1 MPGNPQPDAA
11 RSLSP
16 APPRQSRLTAWSVL
30 VAGLLVSLLAAGLVR
45 REIIEDESVRSG
57 HAADQIA
64 LKIYERLESHELVLR
79 AGAGLFEVAGEVDRN
94 AWKTWVETLRPEVV
108 VPGVQG
114 IGYTE
119 LIKPDQLEAHV
130 ARVRGE
136 GFPLYS
142 VTPPGERESYSAI
155 LYLEPFLERNLRAFG
170 YDMYSEPV
178 RRKAMDEARDTG
190 EAMLSGKVQLVQ
202 ETDSDVQAG
211 TLMYFPVYRHGR
223 SLETVKQRRE
233 ALIGWTYSP
242 FRMGDLLSAALGAW
256 RSQLGRDWQLALY
269 DGDSPGQDNLL
280 FSTTRAELEHAG
292 SPLHHH
298 RLIEFNG
305 HNWLLALDRS
315 STLSPYMFAPV
326 WLTLAGGATISG
338 LLFWLLLS
346 ITGTRQRAE
355 ALARQL
361 SADILDKDRLLRES
375 EYRWKFALEGS
386 DLGVWDW
393 NVRDNTVFFSKR
405 WKEMLGYAEH
415 EIGNSLDEWS
425 GRIHPED
432 LESTMAV
439 VREYLEGRA
448 PAYDITHR
456 LRCKDGSYKWIRD
469 RGMIVERDSDGKVLR
484 MIGTHSDVTE
494 SKLAD
499 LQLRN
504 AFAESQRL
512 RDALDGVSAN
522 VYLKDTQSRYV
533 YANKPTLELYGIT
546 AESLPGMDD
555 YQLVPHEDAERLRAI
570 DRRVFAGENTH
581 EEITIDVPGRGRRTY
596 LEVKTPIYSD
606 AERRTL
612 WGLCGISTD
621 ITELKELNSTLQRQ
635 QTELQEAQRIARMG
649 SWQLE
654 VATGTVT
661 WTEELYRMF
670 GLDPRKPPPPFNRQA
685 QLFGAESWERLNL
698 ALTRTIGEGIPYEL
712 ELESIAADGKPLWTL
727 VHGEAIRDDGGKVT
741 MVRGT
746 VADITERKRA
756 EESLVASRE
765 LLHSVVENAPVRIFW
780 KDAQLHYLGCN
791 SAFARDAG
799 LAAPEDILG
808 KDDFQ
813 LAWHAQAEQYR
824 ADDQQVMD
832 SGTPKLAYEEPQTTA
847 NGRTI
852 WLRTSKVPLRNKNG
866 QVFGMLGIYDDV
878 TREKE
883 SEEHIRQLTNLYA
896 ALSECNV
903 AVIHSGNPEALFRR
917 VCEVVVDLGGLAMAW
932 VGLTDDNG
940 RIRPAASYG
949 SGLDY
954 LDGIEVTVHA
964 DDPHGRGPTG
974 TAARENRAVWVDDFA
989 NSATTTPWQQRAGT
1003 HGWQSSAALPVCR
1016 LGKPVGA
1023 LTFYSKKPGGWH
1035 DEQVRNLLERIAE
1048 AINLALDK
1056 FAASAEAETS
1066 RRVLAESE
1074 QRFRTLVE
1082 QSIAGAFIIQD
1093 DRFVY
1098 ANPRLAQILGY
1109 ASGDQLIG
1117 LAPRDTVAARDQ
1129 AMTDA
1134 RMLEFGN
1141 SDAHSLALSFTS
1153 LRRDGSTVEV
1163 GVSISKALYRQRP
1176 AMIGL
1181 MQDISDKKVAEDQ
1194 IRRYSRQL
1202 EHAFMQMVALATTLS
1217 EMRDAYTAGH
1227 EKRVAEISV
1236 AIGRELG
1243 LPEDRIEGLRVGG
1256 YLHDVGKV
1264 SIPTEILS
1272 KPGRLSP
1279 VEMDLIR
1286 THAQAGYDVLKDI
1299 EFPWPVAQI
1308 ALQHHE
1314 RIDGSGYPKG
1324 LKGEDIILEA
1334 RITAVADV
1342 VESMA
1347 THRPYRPALGLDKAL
1362 AEIERGSGSLYDPQV
1377 AAACLRLF
1385 REKGYQLSEQR

>member
-1 MPGNPQPDAA
+1 MPGNPQPDAE

-16 APPRQSRLTAWSVL
+16 ASPLKSRLTAWSVL
-30 VAGLLVSLLAAGLVR
+30 VVGLLLSLVAAGLVR
-45 REIIEDESVRSG
+45 NEILENEATRSG

-64 LKIYERLESHELVLR
+64 LKIYERLESHELILR
-79 AGAGLFEVAGEVDRN
+79 AGAGLFEVAGSVDRN
-94 AWKTWVETLRPEVV
+94 AWRAWIDTLRPESI

-114 IGYTE
+114 IGYAE
-119 LIKPDQLEAHV
+119 LIEPDQLDAHV
-130 ARVRGE
+130 ARIRAE
-136 GFPLYS
+136 GFPQYS
-142 VTPPGERESYSAI
+142 VTPPGERGIYSAI
-155 LYLEPFLERNLRAFG
+155 IYLEPFLDRNLRAFG

-178 RRKAMDEARDTG
+178 RRKAMAEARDTG
-190 EAMLSGKVQLVQ
+190 EAILSGKVQLVQ
-202 ETDSDVQAG
+202 EAATDVQAG
-211 TLMYFPVYRHGR
+211 TLMYFPVYRTGR
-223 SLETVKQRRE
+223 TTETVKQRRE

-242 FRMGDLLSAALGAW
+242 FRMGDLITAALETW
-256 RSQLGRDWQLALY
+256 RSQLGLDWQLELY
-269 DGDSPGQDNLL
+269 DGENPAPESLL
-280 FSTTRAELEHAG
+280 FSTIPAELDHTE
-292 SPLHHH
+292 SQLHHH
-298 RLIEFNG
+298 RLISFNG
-305 HNWLLALDRS
+305 RNWLLALDRG
-315 STLSPYMFAPV
+315 STLSPYSFLSA
-326 WLTLAGGATISG
+326 WFTLAGGITISG

-355 ALARQL
+355 ALAKQL
-361 SADILDKDRLLRES
+361 SADILDKDQLLRDS

-393 NVRDNTVFFSKR
+393 NVNDGTVFFSKR
-405 WKEMLGYAEH
+405 WKEMLGYGEP

-425 GRIHPED
+425 DRLHPED
-432 LESTMAV
+432 LDSVMAAV
-439 VREYLEGRA
+439 KDYLEGRA
-448 PAYDITHR
+448 STYDNTHR
-456 LRCKDGSYKWIRD
+456 VRCKDGSYKWIRD
-469 RGMIVERDSDGKVLR
+469 RGMVVERDGDGKALR
-484 MIGTHSDVTE
+484 MIGTHSDETE
-494 SKLAD
+494 RKLGE

-512 RDALDGVSAN
+512 RDALDNVSAY

-533 YANKPTLELYGIT
+533 YANKSTLELFRI
-546 AESLPGMDD
+546 AASDLPGMDD
-555 YQLVPHEDAERLRAI
+555 DQIFPHEAAEQLRAV

-581 EEITIDVPGRGRRTY
+581 EEINIDVPGHGRRTY
-596 LEVKTPIYSD
+596 LEVKTPIYAD
-606 AERRTL
+606 PERKTL

-621 ITELKELNSTLQRQ
+621 ITELKALNSTLERQ
-635 QTELQEAQRIARMG
+635 SAELQEAQRIARMG

-654 VATGTVT
+654 VATGAVT
-661 WTEELYRMF
+661 CSEELYRMLD
-670 GLDPRKPPPPFNRQA
+670 LDPREPPPSFTQQA
-685 QLFGAESWERLNL
+685 RLFAADSWERLNL
-698 ALTRTIGEGIPYEL
+698 ALARTIGEGTPYEL
-712 ELESIAADGKPLWTL
+712 ELENVTADGTTRWMIT
-727 VHGEAIRDDGGKVT
+727 HGEPIRNAEGKVT
-741 MVRGT
+741 AVRGT
-746 VADITERKRA
+746 ATDITERKHA
-756 EESLVASRE
+756 EL
-765 LLHSVVENAPVRIFW
+765 
-780 KDAQLHYLGCN
+780 
-791 SAFARDAG
+791 
-799 LAAPEDILG
+799 
-808 KDDFQ
+808 
-813 LAWHAQAEQYR
+813 
-824 ADDQQVMD
+824 
-832 SGTPKLAYEEPQTTA
+832 
-847 NGRTI
+847 
-852 WLRTSKVPLRNKNG
+852 
-866 QVFGMLGIYDDV
+866 
-878 TREKE
+878 
-883 SEEHIRQLTNLYA
+883 HIRSLTRLYA
-896 ALSECNV
+896 ALSDANA
-903 AVIHSGNPEALFRR
+903 AVINCRTEQDLFQRL
-917 VCEVVVDLGGLAMAW
+917 CEIVVDLAGLDLAW
-932 VGLTDDNG
+932 IGLTDDG
-940 RIRPAASYG
+940 GHIRPTASHG

-974 TAARENRAVWVDDFA
+974 TAARENRAVWIDDFRQ
-989 NSATTTPWQQRAGT
+989 SAATTPWQQRAAAF
-1003 HGWQSSAALPVCR
+1003 GWQCSAALPVRR
-1016 LGKPVGA
+1016 LGKSVGA

-1056 FAASAEAETS
+1056 FAAAAEAEAS
-1066 RRVLAESE
+1066 RTVLAESE

-1093 DRFVY
+1093 DHFVY

-1109 ASGDQLIG
+1109 ASGDELIG
-1117 LAPRDTVAARDQ
+1117 LVPQDLVAARDQ
-1129 AMTDA
+1129 TVTAAALLDFNRGEA
-1134 RMLEFGN
+1134 RN
-1141 SDAHSLALSFTS
+1141 VTLSFTAM
-1153 LRRDGSTVEV
+1153 RKDGRTVEV
-1163 GVSISKALYRQRP
+1163 GVSVAKAVYQQRP

-1227 EKRVAEISV
+1227 EKRVAEIAV
-1236 AIGRELG
+1236 AIGREMG
-1243 LPEDRIEGLRVGG
+1243 LPDDRIEGLRVGG

-1279 VEMDLIR
+1279 VEMELIR

-1377 AAACLRLF
+1377 ADACLRLF
-1385 REKGYQLSEQR
+1385 REKGYQLSGQR

>member
-1 MPGNPQPDAA
+1 MPGKPQPD
-11 RSLSP
+11 SEPNLSP
-16 APPRQSRLTAWSVL
+16 APPRKSRLTAWSVL
-30 VAGLLVSLLAAGLVR
+30 VVGLLVSFIAAGLVR
-45 REIIEDESVRSG
+45 KEIVEDESARSG

-64 LKIYERLESHELVLR
+64 LKIVERLESHELVLR
-79 AGAGLFEVAGEVDRN
+79 GAAGLFAVSGNVDRN

-119 LIKPDQLEAHV
+119 LIAADQLEAHV
-130 ARVRGE
+130 ARVRAE
-136 GFPLYS
+136 GFPQYS
-142 VTPPGERESYSAI
+142 VTPPGEREIYSAI
-155 LYLEPFLERNLRAFG
+155 IYLEPFIDRNLRAFG

-178 RRKAMDEARDTG
+178 RRRAMAEARDTG
-190 EAMLSGKVQLVQ
+190 EAVLSGRVQLVQ
-202 ETDSDVQAG
+202 ETGTDVQAG
-211 TLMYFPVYRHGR
+211 TLMYFPVYLPGR
-223 SLETVKQRRE
+223 TTETLKQRRE
-233 ALIGWTYSP
+233 ALMGWTYSP
-242 FRMGDLLSAALGAW
+242 FRMSDLIASALSAW
-256 RSQLGRDWQLALY
+256 QNQLGRDWQLALY
-269 DGDSPGQDNLL
+269 DGENPTQENLL
-280 FSTTRAELEHAG
+280 FGTAHAEITHSE

-298 RLIEFNG
+298 RLITFNG
-305 HNWLLALDRS
+305 HTWLLALDRS
-315 STLSPYMFAPV
+315 GTLSPYSFATA

-346 ITGTRQRAE
+346 ITSTRQRAE

-361 SADILDKDRLLRES
+361 SADVLDKDRLLRES

-393 NVRDNTVFFSKR
+393 NMRDNTVFFSTR

-415 EIGNSLDEWS
+415 EVGNSLGEWS
-425 GRIHPED
+425 DRVHPED
-432 LESTMAV
+432 LESVMTAV
-439 VREYLEGRA
+439 KDYLEGRA
-448 PAYDITHR
+448 PAYDNEHR
-456 LRCKDGSYKWIRD
+456 VRCRDGSYKWIRD
-469 RGMIVERDSDGKVLR
+469 RGMVVERDSDGKVLR

-499 LQLRN
+499 LRLRN

-512 RDALDGVSAN
+512 REAMDSMSSY
-522 VYLKDTQSRYV
+522 VYLKDAQSRYV
-533 YANKPTLELYGIT
+533 YANKPTLELFKVT
-546 AESLPGMDD
+546 AEDLPGMDD
-555 YQLVPHEDAERLRAI
+555 YQLFPREDAERLRAI
-570 DRRVFAGENTH
+570 DRRVFAGENTR
-581 EEITIDVPGRGRRTY
+581 EEITLDVPGHGLRTY
-596 LEVKTPIYSD
+596 LEVKTPIYVD
-606 AERRTL
+606 AERSSL

-621 ITELKELNSTLQRQ
+621 ITELKALNSTLQRQ
-635 QTELQEAQRIARMG
+635 QAELQEAQRIARMG
-649 SWQLE
+649 SWQLD

-727 VHGEAIRDDGGKVT
+727 VHGEAIRDAGGKVT
-741 MVRGT
+741 TVRGT
-746 VADITERKRA
+746 VADITERKHA
-756 EESLVASRE
+756 EL
-765 LLHSVVENAPVRIFW
+765 
-780 KDAQLHYLGCN
+780 
-791 SAFARDAG
+791 
-799 LAAPEDILG
+799 
-808 KDDFQ
+808 
-813 LAWHAQAEQYR
+813 
-824 ADDQQVMD
+824 
-832 SGTPKLAYEEPQTTA
+832 
-847 NGRTI
+847 
-852 WLRTSKVPLRNKNG
+852 
-866 QVFGMLGIYDDV
+866 
-878 TREKE
+878 
-883 SEEHIRQLTNLYA
+883 HIRSLTRLYA
-896 ALSECNV
+896 ALGDANA
-903 AVIHSGNPEALFRR
+903 AVIHCRTEQELFQRL
-917 VCEVVVDLGGLAMAW
+917 CEIVVDLAGLDLAW
-932 VGLTDDNG
+932 IGLTDDG
-940 RIRPAASYG
+940 GHIRPAASHG

-974 TAARENRAVWVDDFA
+974 TAARENRAVWVDEFGK
-989 NSATTTPWQQRAGT
+989 SAITTPWQQRAAA
-1003 HGWQSSAALPVCR
+1003 HGWQCSAALPVRR

-1056 FAASAEAETS
+1056 FAAAAEAETS

-1098 ANPRLAQILGY
+1098 VNPRLAQILGY

-1141 SDAHSLALSFTS
+1141 SDAHSLALSFTA
-1153 LRRDGSTVEV
+1153 LRGDGSTVEV

-1194 IRRYSRQL
+1194 IRRYSTQL
-1202 EHAFMQMVALATTLS
+1202 ENAFMQMVALATTLS

-1243 LPEDRIEGLRVGG
+1243 LAEDRIEGLRVGG

-1385 REKGYQLSEQR
+1385 REKAYQLTEQR

>member
-1 MPGNPQPDAA
+1 MPGNPQPDTDRGLNPA
-11 RSLSP
+11 SP
-16 APPRQSRLTAWSVL
+16 RKPKLTAWSVL
-30 VAGLLVSLLAAGLVR
+30 ILGLLLSFLAAMLVWQN
-45 REIIEDESVRSG
+45 IVEDEAARSG

-64 LKIYERLESHELVLR
+64 LKIYERLEFHELVLR
-79 AGAGLFEVAGEVDRN
+79 AGAGLFEVAGDVDRN
-94 AWKTWVETLRPEVV
+94 AWKIWVETLKPEAI

-119 LIKPDQLEAHV
+119 LIAPDQLEAHV
-130 ARVRGE
+130 ARVRAE
-136 GFPLYS
+136 GFPQYS
-142 VTPPGERESYSAI
+142 VTPPGEREIYSAI
-155 LYLEPFLERNLRAFG
+155 LYLEPFLDRNLRAFG

-178 RRKAMDEARDTG
+178 RRKAMAEARDTG
-190 EAMLSGKVQLVQ
+190 EAVLSGKVQLVQ
-202 ETDSDVQAG
+202 ETDTDVQAG
-211 TLMYFPVYRHGR
+211 TLMYFPVYRPGR
-223 SLETVKQRRE
+223 TTETVKQRRE

-242 FRMGDLLSAALGAW
+242 FRMGDLLSAALGTW
-256 RSQLGRDWQLALY
+256 KFELGRDWQLALY
-269 DGDSPGQDNLL
+269 DGDTPEHEALL
-280 FSTTRAELEHAG
+280 FSTTRTELEHAG
-292 SPLHHH
+292 SPFHHH
-298 RLIEFNG
+298 RLISFND

-315 STLSPYMFAPV
+315 STLSPYVFAPA
-326 WLTLAGGATISG
+326 WFTLAGGATISG

-361 SADILDKDRLLRES
+361 SADILDKDKLLRES

-393 NVRDNTVFFSKR
+393 SVQDSTVFFSKR

-415 EIGNSLDEWS
+415 EIGNGLDEWS
-425 GRIHPED
+425 SRIHPED
-432 LESTMAV
+432 LESAMTAI
-439 VREYLEGRA
+439 RDYLEGRA
-448 PAYDITHR
+448 PAYDNEHR
-456 LRCKDGSYKWIRD
+456 VRCRDGSYKWIRD
-469 RGMIVERDSDGKVLR
+469 RGMVVERDSDGKVLR

-499 LQLRN
+499 LRLRN

-512 RDALDGVSAN
+512 RDAMDSMSSY
-522 VYLKDTQSRYV
+522 VYLKDAQSRYV
-533 YANKPTLELYGIT
+533 YANKPTLELYRIT
-546 AESLPGMDD
+546 AENLPGMDD
-555 YQLVPHEDAERLRAI
+555 YQLFPREDAERLRAI
-570 DRRVFAGENTH
+570 DRRVFAGENTR
-581 EEITIDVPGRGRRTY
+581 EEITLDVPGHGLRTY
-596 LEVKTPIYSD
+596 LEVKTPIYVD
-606 AERRTL
+606 AERSSL

-621 ITELKELNSTLQRQ
+621 ITELKALNSTLQKQ
-635 QTELQEAQRIARMG
+635 QAELQEAQRIARMG
-649 SWQLE
+649 SWQLD

-698 ALTRTIGEGIPYEL
+698 ALTRTVGEGIPYEL

-727 VHGEAIRDDGGKVT
+727 VHGEAIRDAGGKVT
-741 MVRGT
+741 TVRGT
-746 VADITERKRA
+746 VADITERKHA
-756 EESLVASRE
+756 EL
-765 LLHSVVENAPVRIFW
+765 
-780 KDAQLHYLGCN
+780 
-791 SAFARDAG
+791 
-799 LAAPEDILG
+799 
-808 KDDFQ
+808 
-813 LAWHAQAEQYR
+813 
-824 ADDQQVMD
+824 
-832 SGTPKLAYEEPQTTA
+832 
-847 NGRTI
+847 
-852 WLRTSKVPLRNKNG
+852 
-866 QVFGMLGIYDDV
+866 
-878 TREKE
+878 
-883 SEEHIRQLTNLYA
+883 HIRSLTRLYA
-896 ALSECNV
+896 ALGDANA
-903 AVIHSGNPEALFRR
+903 AVIHCRTEQELFQRL
-917 VCEVVVDLGGLAMAW
+917 CEVVVDLAGLDLAW
-932 VGLTDDNG
+932 IGLTDDG
-940 RIRPAASYG
+940 GHIRPAASHG

-964 DDPHGRGPTG
+964 DDPHGRGHTG
-974 TAARENRAVWVDDFA
+974 TAVRENRAVWIDHFSSSEITA
-989 NSATTTPWQQRAGT
+989 PWRQRAAT
-1003 HGWQSSAALPVCR
+1003 YGWLSSAALPIRR
-1016 LGKPVGA
+1016 LGKTVGA

-1035 DEQVRNLLERIAE
+1035 DEQIRNLLERIAE

-1056 FAASAEAETS
+1056 FAAAAEAETS

-1093 DRFVY
+1093 DRFIY
-1098 ANPRLAQILGY
+1098 ANPRLAEILGY
-1109 ASGDQLIG
+1109 ASGEELIG
-1117 LAPRDTVAARDQ
+1117 LKPRDTVAARDQ

-1134 RMLEFGN
+1134 RMLEFGS
-1141 SDAHSLALSFTS
+1141 SDAHSLALSFTA
-1153 LRRDGSTVEV
+1153 LRRDGSTVEI
-1163 GVSISKALYRQRP
+1163 GVSMSKAVYQQRP

-1236 AIGRELG
+1236 AIGREMG
-1243 LPEDRIEGLRVGG
+1243 LPDDRIEGLRVGG

-1279 VEMDLIR
+1279 VEMELIR

-1324 LKGEDIILEA
+1324 LKGDDIILEA
-1334 RITAVADV
+1334 RITAIADV

-1362 AEIERGSGSLYDPQV
+1362 AEIERGSGSLYDPLV
-1377 AAACLRLF
+1377 AEACLRLF